1 MEIFLLIPRG
11 RDRDKEEEEGK
22 KILEAMKED
31 FIAPE
36 RNLSP
41 LSASYLCLKRGA
53 IQLAYVEAAF
63 ISGLEEA

>member
-1 MEIFLLIPRG
+1 MVEIETKKK
-11 RDRDKEEEEGK
+11 KEK

>member
-1 MEIFLLIPRG
+1 MVEIETKKKNK
-11 RDRDKEEEEGK
+11 KEK

>member
-1 MEIFLLIPRG
+1 
-11 RDRDKEEEEGK
+11 
-22 KILEAMKED
+22 MKED

>member
-1 MEIFLLIPRG
+1 
-11 RDRDKEEEEGK
+11 
-22 KILEAMKED
+22 MKED

-63 ISGLEEA
+63 ISRLEEA

>member
-1 MEIFLLIPRG
+1 
-11 RDRDKEEEEGK
+11 
-22 KILEAMKED
+22 MKED

-41 LSASYLCLKRGA
+41 LSASYLCLKRRA